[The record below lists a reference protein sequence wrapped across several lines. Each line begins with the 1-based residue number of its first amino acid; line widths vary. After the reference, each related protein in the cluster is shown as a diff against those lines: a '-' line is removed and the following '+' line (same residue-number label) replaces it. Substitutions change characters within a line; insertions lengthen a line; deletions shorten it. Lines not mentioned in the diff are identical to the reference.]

1 MQLAA
6 AMPRTASMPSTTS
19 ARSTV
24 ETLRASLNERK
35 LIERAKGLLMAH
47 QQLDEPAAHKAL
59 RELAMNQNKRMVD
72 VAEAVLSMGRLLAP
86 RR

>member
-1 MQLAA
+1 
-6 AMPRTASMPSTTS
+6 
-19 ARSTV
+19 
-24 ETLRASLNERK
+24 
-35 LIERAKGLLMAH
+35 MAH

-72 VAEAVLSMGRLLAP
+72 VAEAVLSMSHLLAP

>member
-1 MQLAA
+1 MHAHEQAHQG
-6 AMPRTASMPSTTS
+6 
-19 ARSTV
+19 
-24 ETLRASLNERK
+24 K
-35 LIERAKGLLMAH
+35 LIDRTQGLLMAH

-86 RR
+86 KR